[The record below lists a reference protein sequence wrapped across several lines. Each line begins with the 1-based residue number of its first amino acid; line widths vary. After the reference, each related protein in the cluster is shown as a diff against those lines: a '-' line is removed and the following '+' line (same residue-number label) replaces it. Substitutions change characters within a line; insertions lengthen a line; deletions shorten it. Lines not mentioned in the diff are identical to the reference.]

1 MTKKSYREVLREA
14 GEIGVAIG
22 HFNISDIAGLWTI
35 VRSAEGLNV
44 PVIIGVS
51 EGERDYIGVKE
62 TVALVRSVA
71 GDASVPVFLNA
82 DHTYSF
88 ERVKEAID
96 AGFDSAIFDG
106 AKLGMEENTKITKQC
121 VDYARDYT
129 KRTGRDVLIEGELGY
144 IGTSSMMLD
153 KIPVDVAVKE
163 GEMTTPEEAKRFVE
177 STGVD
182 LFAPSVGNIHGML
195 RNCNN
200 PELSIDRIREIVKV
214 VNIPLVLHG
223 GSGIREQ
230 NFRDAIEAGIDVVHI
245 NTELRVAWHE
255 ATQRH
260 LMRYPDDI
268 APYKVGKSGLEA
280 MQKVVTDRLKLFSGI
295 DK

>member
-1 MTKKSYREVLREA
+1 MKKRNYREVLQEA
-14 GEIGVAIG
+14 GEIGVAVG
-22 HFNISDIAGLWTI
+22 HFNISDIAGLWAI
-35 VRSAEGLNV
+35 VRGAEELNLA
-44 PVIIGVS
+44 VIIGVS
-51 EGERDYIGVKE
+51 EGERDYIGVKQ
-62 TVALVRSVA
+62 TAVLVGSIRE
-71 GDASVPVFLNA
+71 DASVPIFLNA

-96 AGFDSAIFDG
+96 AGYDSVIFDG
-106 AKLGMEENTKITKQC
+106 AKLKIEENIKITKQC
-121 VDYARDYT
+121 VDYAREYT
-129 KRTGRDVLIEGELGY
+129 HKTGRDVLVEGELGY

-153 KIPVDVAVKE
+153 SIPADVAVKE
-163 GEMTTPEEAKRFVE
+163 GEMTTAEEAKRFVE

-182 LFAPSVGNIHGML
+182 LFAPSIGNIHGML

-214 VNIPLVLHG
+214 VKIPLVLHG

-280 MQKVVTDRLKLFSGI
+280 MQKVVTNRLKLFNGI
-295 DK
+295 EN